1 MLFLWDHFMNC
12 CLFVNCQLCAVELK
26 CKIWALFVCLSY
38 TLSNAIPSKRD
49 LKKKQKTFCADSGG
63 TFPDDDGSHQQ
74 VKNSLFV
81 GESDNHGMPNPDNRI
96 WGPGG
101 YDLTGRTL
109 PRGM

>member
-1 MLFLWDHFMNC
+1 MS
-12 CLFVNCQLCAVELK
+12 
-26 CKIWALFVCLSY
+26 VC
-38 TLSNAIPSKRD
+38 
-49 LKKKQKTFCADSGG
+49 SGG

-81 GESDNHGMPNPDNRI
+81 GESDNRGMPFPDKRI

-101 YDLTGRTL
+101 PDLTDRTL

>member
-1 MLFLWDHFMNC
+1 M
-12 CLFVNCQLCAVELK
+12 
-26 CKIWALFVCLSY
+26 WALFLCLLY
-38 TLSNAIPSKRD
+38 TFLNHLTCKRD
-49 LKKKQKTFCADSGG
+49 LKATTFCADSGG

>member
-1 MLFLWDHFMNC
+1 MPLPVKEIFFFFFN
-12 CLFVNCQLCAVELK
+12 K
-26 CKIWALFVCLSY
+26 
-38 TLSNAIPSKRD
+38 T
-49 LKKKQKTFCADSGG
+49 TFCADSGG

>member
-1 MLFLWDHFMNC
+1 MPFPVKEIW
-12 CLFVNCQLCAVELK
+12 K
-26 CKIWALFVCLSY
+26 KI
-38 TLSNAIPSKRD
+38 K
-49 LKKKQKTFCADSGG
+49 KTFCADSGG

>member
-1 MLFLWDHFMNC
+1 MYVLPQAFYLWNECLGRFEHRNVDSSWVIPLFH
-12 CLFVNCQLCAVELK
+12 
-26 CKIWALFVCLSY
+26 
-38 TLSNAIPSKRD
+38 
-49 LKKKQKTFCADSGG
+49 SGG

-81 GESDNHGMPNPDNRI
+81 GESGNRGMLLPDNNI

-101 YDLTGRTL
+101 SDFSSRTL